1 MKSVVVPFVLIISM
15 FSVAVFGQKA
25 PVNKK
30 IINSKATSIKALS
43 DLIAKTYTKPEERL
57 EAAYQWVTHNIRY
70 DLRQTNSRAKSLTQ
84 AEITATAF
92 QSGKAVCEGYAG
104 VFDSLAHLM
113 NIPSYLVSG
122 YTRILGQVDATPHVW
137 VANRL
142 GDKWLLSDPTFG
154 SGAMVGNRFVAEYK
168 PAFLMVLPAK
178 MIQSHMP
185 YDPLWQ
191 FLASPLTHQGFI
203 QKKTNETW
211 NLYYKSHADSLRTFL
226 ALSKEEQYKAEHA
239 RIERQ
244 EHNFQAVIQR
254 LNFLTEAIDI
264 ANYNN
269 TVRLINSISATFN
282 QAVGAY
288 NEYATSYNDFQQQ
301 RKGKIKTGALQQ
313 ADILLDS
320 CEKMLL
326 SGRYPPQLLDE
337 AKKIQ
342 KSLFEFQQKVRDA
355 K

>member
-1 MKSVVVPFVLIISM
+1 M
-15 FSVAVFGQKA
+15 FSVAVYGQKA
-25 PVNKK
+25 PVDKK
-30 IINSKATSIKALS
+30 ITGSKTTSIKALA
-43 DLIAKTYTKPEERL
+43 DLISQTYSKPEERL
-57 EAAYQWVTHNIRY
+57 EAAYQWVTHNILY
-70 DLRQTNSRAKSLTQ
+70 DLRQTNSQAKSLTQ
-84 AEITATAF
+84 AEITASAF
-92 QSGKAVCEGYAG
+92 SGRKAVCEGYAG
-104 VFDSLAHLM
+104 VFDSLARLM

-137 VANRL
+137 VANRI
-142 GDKWLLSDPTFG
+142 GEKWLLSDPTFG
-154 SGAMVGNRFVAEYK
+154 SGAMVGNRFVAEYN
-168 PAFLMVLPAK
+168 PAFLMVSPDK

-191 FLASPLTHQGFI
+191 FLTSPLTHRGFI
-203 QKKTNETW
+203 QKRTNETW
-211 NLYYKSHADSLRTFL
+211 NMYYRSHADSLRTFL
-226 ALSKEEQYKAEHA
+226 ALSKEAQYKAEHA
-239 RIERQ
+239 RIEQQ

-264 ANYNN
+264 ASYNN

-288 NEYATSYNDFQQQ
+288 NDYATSYNEYQQK
-301 RKGKIKTGALQQ
+301 RKGKINTGALQQ
-313 ADILLDS
+313 AEMLLDS

-355 K
+355 Q